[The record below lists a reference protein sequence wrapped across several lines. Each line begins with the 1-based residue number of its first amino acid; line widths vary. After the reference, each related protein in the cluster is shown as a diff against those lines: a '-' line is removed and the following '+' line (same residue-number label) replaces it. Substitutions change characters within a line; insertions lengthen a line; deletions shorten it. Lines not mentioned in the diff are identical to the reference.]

1 MDPASLKTKEAQVRL
16 TKHLFLIFFAIAFA
30 FCATV
35 NGQNQ
40 PKEIKIE
47 NLLLESLSKEF
58 TPDREVR
65 VDLVEF
71 PPDTSLGW
79 HWHPGEEFHYYL
91 EGEVEIQIEGQPSI
105 IGKPGTTGHIPFKV
119 RHQAVT
125 HDKGAKVLVFRIH
138 TKGEPWKHDY
148 DHHKSKK

>member
-1 MDPASLKTKEAQVRL
+1 VRL
-16 TKHLFLIFFAIAFA
+16 TKFLSLIIFSITLAFYT
-30 FCATV
+30 TV
-35 NGQNQ
+35 NGQIQ

-65 VDLVEF
+65 IDLVEF
-71 PPDTSLGW
+71 PPDTALGW

-105 IGKPGTTGHIPFKV
+105 IGKPGTVGHVPFKTK
-119 RHQAVT
+119 HQAVT
-125 HDKGAKVLVFRIH
+125 HDKGAKVLVFRVH
-138 TKGEPWKHDY
+138 SKGEPWKYDDD
-148 DHHKSKK
+148 DHHNK

>member
-1 MDPASLKTKEAQVRL
+1 MRL
-16 TKHLFLIFFAIAFA
+16 TKYLYLIIFGIALTFYT
-30 FCATV
+30 TV
-35 NGQNQ
+35 NSQNQ

-47 NLLLESLSKEF
+47 NLLSESLSKEF

-65 VDLVEF
+65 IDLVEF
-71 PPDTSLGW
+71 PPDTALGW

-105 IGKPGTTGHIPFKV
+105 IGKPGTVGHVPFKT

-125 HDKGAKVLVFRIH
+125 HQRGAKVLVFRVH
-138 TKGEPWKHDY
+138 SKGEPWKYDEDD
-148 DHHKSKK
+148 DHHNK

>member
-1 MDPASLKTKEAQVRL
+1 MILSKKISLI
-16 TKHLFLIFFAIAFA
+16 IFSITIAFNFA
-30 FCATV
+30 A

-40 PKEIKIE
+40 SREIKME
-47 NLLLESLSKEF
+47 NLLLESLSEDF

-65 VDLVEF
+65 IDLVEF
-71 PPDTSLGW
+71 PPDTVLSW

-105 IGKPGTTGHIPFKV
+105 IGKSGTVGHVPFKT

-125 HDKGAKVLVFRIH
+125 HEKGARVLVFRVH
-138 TKGEPWKHDY
+138 TKGEPWKFDDN
-148 DHHKSKK
+148 DHKTK

>member
-1 MDPASLKTKEAQVRL
+1 MFILKYMYLIIIGIAIVPCADVAAQ
-16 TKHLFLIFFAIAFA
+16 T
-30 FCATV
+30 
-35 NGQNQ
+35 Q

-47 NLLLESLSKEF
+47 NLLLESLAQEF
-58 TPDREVR
+58 IPDREVR
-65 VDLVEF
+65 IDLVEF

-105 IGKPGTTGHIPFKV
+105 IGKPGMVGHVPYKT

-125 HDKGAKVLVFRIH
+125 HEKGAKVLVFRVH
-138 TKGEPWKHDY
+138 TKGEPWKHD
-148 DHHKSKK
+148 DEEHDNK

>member
-1 MDPASLKTKEAQVRL
+1 VRISKYFSLI
-16 TKHLFLIFFAIAFA
+16 IFVIALA
-30 FCATV
+30 LCATV
-35 NGQNQ
+35 VGQDQ
-40 PKEIKIE
+40 SKEIKIE
-47 NLLLESLSKEF
+47 NLLLKSLSQEF
-58 TPDREVR
+58 THDREVR
-65 VDLVEF
+65 IDLIEF

-91 EGEVEIQIEGQPSI
+91 EGEVEIQIEGQSSI
-105 IGKPGTTGHIPFKV
+105 IGTPGTVAHVPFKV

-148 DHHKSKK
+148 DHHNNKK

>member
-1 MDPASLKTKEAQVRL
+1 VRL
-16 TKHLFLIFFAIAFA
+16 TKYLYLIIFGIALTFYT
-30 FCATV
+30 TV

-65 VDLVEF
+65 IDLVEF
-71 PPDTSLGW
+71 PPDTALGW

-105 IGKPGTTGHIPFKV
+105 LGKPGTVGHIPFKT

-125 HDKGAKVLVFRIH
+125 HKKAAKVLVFRVH
-138 TKGEPWKHDY
+138 SKGEPWKYDEN
-148 DHHKSKK
+148 DHHNK

>member
-1 MDPASLKTKEAQVRL
+1 VRL
-16 TKHLFLIFFAIAFA
+16 TKYLYLIIFGIAFT
-30 FCATV
+30 FYTTV

-40 PKEIKIE
+40 PKEVKIE
-47 NLLLESLSKEF
+47 NLLSESLSKEF

-65 VDLVEF
+65 IDLVEF
-71 PPDTSLGW
+71 SPDTALGW

-105 IGKPGTTGHIPFKV
+105 IGKPGTVGHVPFKT

-125 HDKGAKVLVFRIH
+125 REKGAKVLVFRVH
-138 TKGEPWKHDY
+138 SKGEPWKYDEDD
-148 DHHKSKK
+148 DHHNK

>member
-1 MDPASLKTKEAQVRL
+1 MKLSKYLSLM
-16 TKHLFLIFFAIAFA
+16 IFGIALA
-30 FCATV
+30 FYTTV

-47 NLLLESLSKEF
+47 NLLSESLSKEF
-58 TPDREVR
+58 APDREVR
-65 VDLVEF
+65 IDLVEF
-71 PPDTSLGW
+71 PPETALGW

-105 IGKPGTTGHIPFKV
+105 IGKPGTVGHVPFKV

-125 HDKGAKVLVFRIH
+125 HDKGAKVLVFRVH

-148 DHHKSKK
+148 DHHNNKK

>member
-1 MDPASLKTKEAQVRL
+1 MRL
-16 TKHLFLIFFAIAFA
+16 INNLFLITLGFSFALVSSA
-30 FCATV
+30 

-65 VDLVEF
+65 IDLVEF
-71 PPDTSLGW
+71 PPDTVFGW
-79 HWHPGEEFHYYL
+79 HRHPGEEFHYYL

-105 IGKPGTTGHIPFKV
+105 IGKPGTVGHVPFKA

-125 HDKGAKVLVFRIH
+125 HNKGAKVLVFRVH
-138 TKGEPWKHDY
+138 TKGEPWKLDDE
-148 DHHKSKK
+148 DHHK